1 MNKTLSPSE
10 YLLDRLLEQSDTIN
24 VRDID
29 VSFARFIQELDTNC
43 DALETTAYLLSQT
56 LGKGNVCLDFSQPHE
71 IVDVKGLR
79 QLQKKIA
86 SSCVVRVL
94 NQDELMQ
101 ANINVPLVLHGDR
114 LYLQRYWLYEMNLH
128 QAINNNMHNMPWQL
142 DSQVALI
149 HQLFPDVS
157 AKQKD
162 KKQEIDWQAV
172 AACIAANKKFS
183 VISGGPGTGK
193 TTTVIRLLAL
203 LIHQYQA
210 HYQRAPI
217 IKLAAPTGK
226 AAMRLTE
233 SIIGAKQ
240 HLAVNE
246 DIKKHIPDQASTL
259 HRLLGRARN
268 GEFKYNQF
276 NPLHLDVLIV
286 DEASM
291 VDMPLMSKLMAAL
304 PPHGQII
311 LLGDKDQLA
320 SVEAGSVLAD
330 ICDSEAQHGYSDA
343 NLALLKTLS
352 GQSLDENE
360 TEPCGAVIRDH
371 ICQLRKSYR
380 FHAQSGIG
388 QLALAANN
396 GDFRGWKTVQKSGY
410 EDLNLLPLSDEVF
423 DDFIAQAAKHYTDY
437 IQLIDPAGTSDEQ
450 AMKIYEA
457 FNQFQVLCALRDGPL
472 GVAGLNEA
480 IENALVQSRVIN
492 NTSQWYLG
500 RPVMVMENDY
510 GLNLYNGDIGII
522 LPLLDRGVDVQGVVR
537 PKVAFIAS
545 DGGVRWIQPSRLPK
559 HETVYTMT
567 VHKSQGS
574 EFAHCALVLPDY
586 HASVIT
592 KELIYTGITR
602 AKKRLTLLARES
614 VIKSGL
620 KTRVQRFSGLKDRLW
635 LTKERLTGERLTKE
649 QPIDAAKSTE
659 KGTEKEPSV
668 NTESQQISLF

>member
-1 MNKTLSPSE
+1 MNKSLTQ
-10 YLLDRLLEQSDTIN
+10 LLAQSQIHSHVN
-24 VRDID
+24 VNRDID
-29 VSFARFIQELDTNC
+29 VSFAAFIQELDEKC
-43 DALETTAYLLSQT
+43 DGLETAAFLLSQT

-71 IVDVKGLR
+71 LLGVDYLQ
-79 QLQKKIA
+79 QLKANI
-86 SSCVVRVL
+86 SNSCVVRVL
-94 NQDELMQ
+94 NRDDLMQ
-101 ANINVPLVLHGDR
+101 ADIDVPLVLQGDR
-114 LYLQRYWLYEMNLH
+114 LYLQRYWLYEVNLH
-128 QAINNNMHNMPWQL
+128 QAINNKMNSMPWQL
-142 DSQVALI
+142 EGQVALI
-149 HQLFPDVS
+149 HQLFPNV
-157 AKQKD
+157 KD
-162 KKQEIDWQAV
+162 NKSGQVDWQAV
-172 AACIAANKKFS
+172 AACIAANKQFS

-203 LIHQYQA
+203 LIHQYQSQ
-210 HYQRAPI
+210 HQRAPI

-240 HLAVNE
+240 KLDVSD
-246 DIKKHIPDQASTL
+246 DIKNHIPDMASTL
-259 HRLLGRARN
+259 HRLLSRSRT

-291 VDMPLMSKLMAAL
+291 VDMPLMSKLMQAL

-330 ICDSEAQHGYSDA
+330 ICDSEAQHGYSDD
-343 NLALLKTLS
+343 NLSLLKALS
-352 GQSLDENE
+352 GQVLDE
-360 TEPCGAVIRDH
+360 TEVEPSGAVIRDH

-396 GDFRGWKTVQKSGY
+396 GDFLAWKKVQKSGY
-410 EDLNLLPLSDEVF
+410 EDLKLLPLSDDVF
-423 DDFIAQAAKHYTDY
+423 DDFILQAAKHYTHY
-437 IQLIDPAGTSDEQ
+437 IQLIDPTGTSDEQ
-450 AMKIYEA
+450 ALAIYEA

-480 IENALVQSRVIN
+480 IENALLHSKVIN
-492 NTSQWYLG
+492 NSSQWYLG

-522 LPLLDRGVDVQGVVR
+522 LPHLDVQGVVR

-574 EFAHCALVLPDY
+574 EFDHCALVLPDY

-602 AKKRLTLLARES
+602 AKNRLTLLARES
-614 VIKSGL
+614 VVKSGL

-635 LTKERLTGERLTKE
+635 FTEEQLSKGPLVKESPTNELLPKE
-649 QPIDAAKSTE
+649 QPVENDQGSN
-659 KGTEKEPSV
+659 KESV
-668 NTESQQISLF
+668 VNVESKQISLF